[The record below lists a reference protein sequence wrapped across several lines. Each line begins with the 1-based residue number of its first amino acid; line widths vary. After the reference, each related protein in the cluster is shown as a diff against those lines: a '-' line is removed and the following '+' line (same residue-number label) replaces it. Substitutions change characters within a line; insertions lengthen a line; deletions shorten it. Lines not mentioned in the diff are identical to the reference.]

1 MDDRIVVGVD
11 GSPSSRTALRWA
23 VEEAKLRG
31 AVVEA
36 VLAWNVDYSVVIGA
50 MPAAVAAGMDPQRLR
65 DDNKALLDG
74 ILGETGGDV
83 RALLTEGDA
92 RDVLVRAS
100 RDAALLVVGSRGMG
114 PIREVLL
121 GSVSS
126 YCVHH
131 AHCPVVVI
139 RESKPEVPSVP
150 VEHKPVITPG
160 PLL

>member
-11 GSPSSRTALRWA
+11 GSPSSRIALRWA

-50 MPAAVAAGMDPQRLR
+50 MSAAVAAGMDPQRLR

-74 ILGETGGDV
+74 ILGEAGGDV

-100 RDAALLVVGSRGMG
+100 RDAALLVVGSRGAG

-126 YCVHH
+126 YCVQH
-131 AHCPVVVI
+131 ASCPVVVV
-139 RESKPEVPSVP
+139 REPKPEHVDP
-150 VEHKPVITPG
+150 KQVITPT

>member
-36 VLAWNVDYSVVIGA
+36 VLAWHVDYSMVIGA
-50 MPAAVAAGMDPQRLR
+50 MSAAVAAGMDQERLR
-65 DDNKALLDG
+65 QDNKALLDG
-74 ILGETGGDV
+74 ILGEAGGDV
-83 RALLTEGDA
+83 RAVLAEGDA

-100 RDAALLVVGSRGMG
+100 RDAALLVVGSRGAG

-139 RESKPEVPSVP
+139 REPEPEAPSAP

>member
-11 GSPSSRTALRWA
+11 ESPSSRTALRWA

-36 VLAWNVDYSVVIGA
+36 VLAWRVDRGTVIGA
-50 MPAAVAAGMDPQRLR
+50 MSAAVAAGSDQERPRE
-65 DDNKALLDG
+65 DSEALLDG
-74 ILGETGGDV
+74 ILAEAEGDV
-83 RALLTEGDA
+83 RAVATGGDA

-100 RDAALLVVGSRGMG
+100 RGAALLVVGSRGAG
-114 PIREVLL
+114 PIRQVLL

-131 AHCPVVVI
+131 AHCPVVI
-139 RESKPEVPSVP
+139 REPKTEVASVP
-150 VEHKPVITPG
+150 VEHKPVMTQG

>member
-11 GSPSSRTALRWA
+11 GSPSSRAALRWA

-31 AVVEA
+31 TVVEA
-36 VLAWNVDYSVVIGA
+36 VLAWHVDHSMVIGA
-50 MPAAVAAGMDPQRLR
+50 MSAAVAAGMDPQRLR
-65 DDNKALLDG
+65 EDNEALLDG
-74 ILGETGGDV
+74 ILGEAGGDV
-83 RALLTEGDA
+83 RAVLAEGDA

-100 RDAALLVVGSRGMG
+100 RDAALLVVGSRGAG

-139 RESKPEVPSVP
+139 REPKPEAPSVP